1 MTVVLW
7 VWVTGGRNRLIPP
20 SSPNIYIFVGS
31 NSMNIKHLLTL
42 SAAALLFATPVIAS
56 AESNNAKAKRIYLR
70 MRADYRA
77 LKALAKKRGV
87 SPALLAAATKAGG
100 FADSDSDGVS
110 DVLEGIE
117 GSNSCD
123 IDSDDDGID
132 DDDESRSDSN
142 PGDSSSAEIE
152 IKNTISAI
160 TGTTV
165 TVGDYT
171 FTINDST
178 VYRDGS
184 SLSDYAVG
192 DLVEVKGRKTG
203 DTLFLRRIKKDDD

>member
-1 MTVVLW
+1 MIVVLW

-31 NSMNIKHLLTL
+31 NSMNIKHLITF
-42 SAAALLFATPVIAS
+42 SAAALLLATPVIAKAQSS
-56 AESNNAKAKRIYLR
+56 AVNTPGVLVGQISKKLKELKKFPRNRVKSALRAEAAKS
-70 MRADYRA
+70 
-77 LKALAKKRGV
+77 RG
-87 SPALLAAATKAGG
+87 L
-100 FADSDSDGVS
+100 ADSDGDRVPDAFENVS
-110 DVLEGIE
+110 
-117 GSNSCD
+117 GSNACD
-123 IDSDDDGID
+123 IDSDDDGIPDGD
-132 DDDESRSDSN
+132 DKK

-184 SLSDYAVG
+184 SLSYYAVG
-192 DLVEVKGRKTG
+192 NLVEVKGRITG
-203 DTLFLRRIKKDDD
+203 DTLFLRSIKKDDD

>member
-1 MTVVLW
+1 
-7 VWVTGGRNRLIPP
+7 
-20 SSPNIYIFVGS
+20 
-31 NSMNIKHLLTL
+31 MNIKPLLAL
-42 SAAALLFATPVIAS
+42 SAAALLLATPVIAS
-56 AESNNAKAKRIYLR
+56 AESKEVKEVNFLAGQISRELKKIRKLALKSPRVKRALMVAAAKA
-70 MRADYRA
+70 
-77 LKALAKKRGV
+77 RG
-87 SPALLAAATKAGG
+87 L
-100 FADSDSDGVS
+100 ADSDSDGVP
-110 DVLEGIE
+110 DAFENAR

-123 IDSDDDGID
+123 IDSDDDEIKDGD
-132 DDDESRSDSN
+132 DRD
-142 PGDSSSAEIE
+142 PGDPSSAEVE

-160 TGTTV
+160 TATTV

-184 SLSDYAVG
+184 SLSDYEVG